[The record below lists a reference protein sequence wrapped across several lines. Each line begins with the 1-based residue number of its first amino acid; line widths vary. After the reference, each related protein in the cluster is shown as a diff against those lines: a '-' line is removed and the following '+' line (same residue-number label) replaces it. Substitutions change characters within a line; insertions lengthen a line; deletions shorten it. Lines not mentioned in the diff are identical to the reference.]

1 MEFINYKNWKL
12 IIKSNKLN
20 LKKETCFSKMRKYLK
35 WKILLDYPN
44 KTKKNL
50 INENLFSKIEKK
62 KKKLKIKNLK

>member
-1 MEFINYKNWKL
+1 
-12 IIKSNKLN
+12 
-20 LKKETCFSKMRKYLK
+20 MRKYLK
-35 WKILLDYPN
+35 GKILLDYPN